1 MDSKAAMAD
10 GGQPPASILA
20 YEGRSVRIGVRT
32 MRLSRWR
39 VAGAPG
45 LPEPL
50 SRPLQ
55 TPRYLLG
62 SDQRTAW
69 WQLGFQVRIV
79 VVSVTE
85 SSSDLVTTK
94 WFTGVSVESVPLR
107 NVICDHIVT
116 LRGVGRLRHYTRHSS
131 ILIPKVT
138 MMVDALDH
146 ATTSTKK
153 ATTTATMPIEQ
164 SSSYLGSSMISYRT
178 LLKALVAIGLV
189 VVASSE
195 AHPHQGKVTP
205 FKAGDPGVSSSLSE
219 TADLCYESLISL

>member
-1 MDSKAAMAD
+1 M
-10 GGQPPASILA
+10 
-20 YEGRSVRIGVRT
+20 
-32 MRLSRWR
+32 
-39 VAGAPG
+39 
-45 LPEPL
+45 
-50 SRPLQ
+50 
-55 TPRYLLG
+55 
-62 SDQRTAW
+62 
-69 WQLGFQVRIV
+69 
-79 VVSVTE
+79 
-85 SSSDLVTTK
+85 TTK
-94 WFTGVSVESVPLR
+94 WFTGVSVERVPLR

-138 MMVDALDH
+138 MMVDDH
-146 ATTSTKK
+146 ATTSKK
-153 ATTTATMPIEQ
+153 ATTTATMPIEH